1 MTNVRI
7 IPVLLLKNEGLVK
20 TVNFS
25 KPKYVG
31 DPINAVRIFN
41 EKEVDELVFLDITA
55 TLEKRDPN
63 FKMLEE
69 IASECFMPLS
79 YGGGVNNLS
88 QVQKLFSIGIEKI
101 IFNSVIYSNPSLIT
115 EVSNIFGNQ
124 SVVASIDVKKS
135 FFGKYEVY
143 SNAGTTKV
151 NESLSSIISKI
162 QSLGV
167 GELIINS
174 IDSDGTLK
182 GYDLDL
188 IKLISQ
194 SLNIPVVAL
203 GGASSLSDFKL
214 AIQAG
219 ASAVAAGSFFIFHGK
234 HKAVLISYPNLSE
247 INNLF

>member
-7 IPVLLLKNEGLVK
+7 IPVLLLKNGGLVK

-55 TLEKRDPN
+55 TLENRDPN
-63 FKMLEE
+63 FKMIEE

-79 YGGGVNNLS
+79 YGGGVNNLF
-88 QVQKLFSIGIEKI
+88 QVQKIFSLGIEKI
-101 IFNSVIYSNPSLIT
+101 IFNSIIYTNPDLIT

-124 SVVASIDVKKS
+124 SVVVSIDVRKT

-143 SNAGTTKV
+143 SHSGTKKV
-151 NESLSSIISKI
+151 NESLASIIKKI

-174 IDSDGTLK
+174 IDLDGTLK

-188 IKLISQ
+188 IKLISS

-203 GGASSLSDFKL
+203 GGASSLTDFKF
-214 AIQAG
+214 AIQCG

-234 HKAVLISYPNLSE
+234 HKAVLISYPNLGE
-247 INNLF
+247 INTIF